1 MSSSV
6 MVALATG
13 FSSMALVGED
23 RVTRKV
29 SSPSTTVSCVIRR
42 SRCATLWP
50 ADMVAVCAVVTAS

>member
-13 FSSMALVGED
+13 FSSVALVGED

-29 SSPSTTVSCVIRR
+29 SSPSTWVSCVVSR
-42 SRCATLWP
+42 SRCATLEP
-50 ADMVAVCAVVTAS
+50 AGMVTVCAVVTAS